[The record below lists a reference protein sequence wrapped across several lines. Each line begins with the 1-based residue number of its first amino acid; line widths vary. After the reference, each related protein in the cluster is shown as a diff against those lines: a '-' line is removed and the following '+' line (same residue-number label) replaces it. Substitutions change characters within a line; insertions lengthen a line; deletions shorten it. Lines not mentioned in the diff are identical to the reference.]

1 MTNSP
6 FFLHVP
12 ACTRFCTRLRACRA
26 GGGEGEGEGIGI
38 PPSDLE
44 VGTPNSEVV
53 LKIFKVEFEV
63 GLGKCNLMKRV
74 ENIRR
79 ERSNKRVEF
88 KK

>member
-1 MTNSP
+1 MYQR
-6 FFLHVP
+6 VP
-12 ACTRFCTRLRACRA
+12 AFVLDCVHAVR

>member
-1 MTNSP
+1 M
-6 FFLHVP
+6 
-12 ACTRFCTRLRACRA
+12 
-26 GGGEGEGEGIGI
+26 
-38 PPSDLE
+38 
-44 VGTPNSEVV
+44 
-53 LKIFKVEFEV
+53 KIFKVEFEV